1 MDSRSLIQ
9 KTERRDIVGYNESGR
24 GGMAGGGIHA
34 EKKNRPS
41 SPARFLPDLGG
52 PARPAFSC
60 AIRAT
65 EFPKSR
71 IPYTRDR
78 ATGEA
83 AGVAEGLKRGVARPW
98 HSDTLCR
105 NMGARG
111 RCNGSSRTES
121 SKFIRSTAVS

>member
-1 MDSRSLIQ
+1 MP
-9 KTERRDIVGYNESGR
+9 
-24 GGMAGGGIHA
+24 GGAYML
-34 EKKNRPS
+34 KNCFPPP

-52 PARPAFSC
+52 PMRPAFSC

-78 ATGEA
+78 ATAEA

-111 RCNGSSRTES
+111 RCSGSSRLNRPNS
-121 SKFIRSTAVS
+121 